1 MAPTTEPPSVL
12 PWDAHTSHGCESHS
26 PLPTQAEGVRKAA
39 DAWNRER
46 LTPTIKKLLTGWL
59 AITR

>member
-1 MAPTTEPPSVL
+1 MRILRTVANVTHPY
-12 PWDAHTSHGCESHS
+12 
-26 PLPTQAEGVRKAA
+26 PTQAEGVRKAA